1 MSVQADYVHSRGD
14 DAIVG
19 RDLNVALQNG
29 QYVSVDPRYTG
40 VQVIE
45 NLGWTR
51 YNGLQMR
58 AEYRGDPARIGLSY
72 TLAKATSNT
81 LATGVSGTAATNPLD
96 LSIDEGPTS
105 EDRRHVVALDGSYL
119 LPWDFQVSGL
129 WRYYSPLPYSVS
141 SRFVVFA
148 RPEPR
153 NSRRGDNEF
162 NMDLRVGK
170 NFKFNDRVGAGIFW
184 EMFNVFNTDNF
195 QAYQGSLESSL
206 FGLPSRALPKRRQQ
220 FGFRFDF

>member
-1 MSVQADYVHSRGD
+1 V
-14 DAIVG
+14 
-19 RDLNVALQNG
+19 
-29 QYVSVDPRYTG
+29 
-40 VQVIE
+40 
-45 NLGWTR
+45 
-51 YNGLQMR
+51 
-58 AEYRGDPARIGLSY
+58 SY

-105 EDRRHVVALDGSYL
+105 EDRRHVVAIDGSYL

-170 NFKFNDRVGAGIFW
+170 NFKLHGRMGAGIFW

-195 QAYQGSLESSL
+195 QAYQGSLESSA
-206 FGLPSRALPKRRQQ
+206 FGLPSRALAKRRQQ